1 MVTTREMD
9 LKTSALNKKESQAL
23 RVFANQVQKA
33 YRRQVRQ
40 MALFGSKA
48 RGDSHPDSDID
59 VLVIVNQED
68 RDLRRRIIDIA
79 SELSLEFDVLLSP
92 RVVGEKRW
100 QTRQQFSTYRNIAR
114 DMQAIAGESG

>member
-1 MVTTREMD
+1 MD